1 MQQAY
6 KFFSMMAQK
15 GQLCEGS
22 VGMIKDL
29 SAFYSKNALNMKRSE
44 IRELLKFTRL
54 PDIISFAGG
63 LPASETFPVK
73 ELEEISSELLRE
85 KGATALQYGPTEG
98 EFGLREEIAKWMSRE
113 RISVRPENI
122 LVTSGSQQG
131 LDIVS
136 KVFLDPK
143 DIVVVELPTYIGG
156 LQAFTAYRARMIGVP
171 QDNCGMRMDL
181 LEKTLVKLAARSK
194 KPKFIYVVPDFQN
207 PSGVTMSLERR
218 RKLLELAHKFEV
230 PIVEDSPYRDLR
242 FAGQTVPAVFTL
254 DADKQVMVLGTFSKL
269 LCPGLRLA
277 WIMAPTEWMDRMIVA
292 KQSMD
297 LCCPT
302 YTQLIIAEFMKRGLL
317 PRQIDRIRKLYAKK
331 REVMLEALR
340 RHMPKGVEWT
350 EPEGGLFLWVK
361 LPKNMSANTLFPKAV
376 ENKVVYVVGSA
387 FHCNGKG
394 QNTMRLNFSYP
405 SEEQINK
412 GIERLAKMIT
422 ENM

>member
-1 MQQAY
+1 
-6 KFFSMMAQK
+6 
-15 GQLCEGS
+15 
-22 VGMIKDL
+22 MIKDL

-44 IRELLKFTRL
+44 IRQLLTITRR
-54 PDIISFAGG
+54 PDVISFAGG

-73 ELEEISSELLRE
+73 DLESISCDLLRE

-98 EFGLREEIAKWMSRE
+98 EFALREEISKWMSRE
-113 RISVRPENI
+113 NVSVGPENI

-136 KVFLDPK
+136 KVFLDPN

-156 LQAFTAYRARMIGVP
+156 LQAFTAYRARMIGVS
-171 QDNCGMRMDL
+171 QDDHGMRMEL
-181 LEKTLVKLAARSK
+181 LEKTLTKLAARGK

-218 RKLLELAHKFEV
+218 RKLLQLAYKFEV

-242 FAGQTVPAVFTL
+242 FAGQTVPAIFSL
-254 DADKQVMVLGTFSKL
+254 DKDRQVIVLGTFSKL

-277 WIMAPTEWMDRMIVA
+277 WIMAPAEWMDKMVVA

-297 LCCPT
+297 LCSST
-302 YTQLIIAEFMKRGLL
+302 YTQLMVAEFMKRGLL
-317 PRQIDRIRKLYAKK
+317 PKQIERIRRLYAKK

-340 RHMPKGVEWT
+340 KYMPEGVEWT

-361 LPKNMSANTLFPKAV
+361 LPKKMNTSALFPKAV
-376 ENKVVYVVGSA
+376 ENKVIYVVGSA
-387 FHCNGKG
+387 FHCDGKG

-405 SEEQINK
+405 SEEQISK
-412 GIERLAKMIT
+412 GIERLARMIR

>member
-6 KFFSMMAQK
+6 KFFSMMAKQ
-15 GQLCEGS
+15 GQLREGS
-22 VGMIKDL
+22 VEMIKDL
-29 SAFYSKNALNMKRSE
+29 STFYSKNALNMKRSE

-181 LEKTLVKLAARSK
+181 LEKTLVKLAARSR
-194 KPKFIYVVPDFQN
+194 KPKFVYVVPDFQN

-242 FAGQTVPAVFTL
+242 FAGQTVPAVFSL

>member
-54 PDIISFAGG
+54 PGIISFAGG